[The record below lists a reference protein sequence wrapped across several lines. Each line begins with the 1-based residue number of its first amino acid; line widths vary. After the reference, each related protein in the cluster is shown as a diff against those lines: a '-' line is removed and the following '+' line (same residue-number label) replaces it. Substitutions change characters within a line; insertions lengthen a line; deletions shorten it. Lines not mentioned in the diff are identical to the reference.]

1 MESALERDDVTS
13 IIEGLFSIN
22 ATLVDVREHLAVV
35 RSLLGE
41 EPDGEEE
48 EEADPGAD

>member
-1 MESALERDDVTS
+1 VEPSLERDDVIS

-22 ATLVDVREHLAVV
+22 ANLVDVSNHLLII
-35 RSLLGE
+35 RFLLGE
-41 EPDGEEE
+41 EPNGEE

>member
-1 MESALERDDVTS
+1 VEAALEREDVTT

-35 RSLLGE
+35 RVLLGE

-48 EEADPGAD
+48 EETDPGPD